1 MLLRFINEILLQKKN
16 RMKKSVVI
24 IGGGFAG
31 VEAAIQL
38 VKSKL
43 FDVTLISERDYLFL
57 YPVSIWIPVRKIN
70 EKNVRLPLSEIQA
83 KYPFRLIIDRVERIN
98 AQYNNVIC
106 SKNEYKYDELII
118 ALGAS
123 KMKLKGIENSYSICG
138 SPGVHQVIAGKLDEL
153 INRGFGNIAVGFSG
167 NPKDQSAVRGG
178 PAFEM
183 IFNIHQ
189 KLKSKGLRNKFTLT
203 VYAPMAEP
211 GAKMGKPAL
220 KMMDKMFLSNGFE
233 KRFGKKIKEFNQTE
247 VVFEDDSTLP
257 FDLNIFIPASDGNEV
272 LSNSMLPLNDAGFV
286 KIDSFLQVPGFEN
299 IYATGDSA
307 ALEGEWWVAKQGHIA
322 EAMGRAAAYNLIQK
336 SRGLKNFKSYK
347 EHLGIICLMDTGN
360 GAALVMRNDK
370 HERIFPLPVI
380 GHWMKIMWGK
390 YARWSKTGKFP
401 RIPGM

>member
-1 MLLRFINEILLQKKN
+1 
-16 RMKKSVVI
+16 MKKSVVI

-43 FDVTLISERDYLFL
+43 FEVTLISERDYLFL

-98 AQYNNVIC
+98 AEYNNVIC

-138 SPGVHQVIAGKLDEL
+138 SPEVHQVIAGKLDEL
-153 INRGFGNIAVGFSG
+153 INRSYGNIAVGFSG

-183 IFNIHQ
+183 IFNIHH
-189 KLKSKGLRNKFTLT
+189 KLKSKGIRNKFALT
-203 VYAPMAEP
+203 AYAPMAEP

-220 KMMDKMFLSNGFE
+220 KMMDKMFAACGIE

-257 FDLNIFIPASDGNEV
+257 FDLNIFIPASDGNILFRV
-272 LSNSMLPLNDAGFV
+272 SGLPMNEAGFI
-286 KIDSFLQVPGFEN
+286 KIDNYMQVPGFEN
-299 IYATGDSA
+299 IYAIGDSA
-307 ALEGEWWVAKQGHIA
+307 AIEGEWWVAKQGHIA
-322 EAMGRAAAYNLIQK
+322 EAMGKLAAHNLIQK
-336 SRGLKNFKSYK
+336 SRGSKDFKSYK

-360 GAALVMRNDK
+360 GAALVMRNEK
-370 HERIFPLPVI
+370 HERIIPLPLI

-390 YARWSKTGKFP
+390 YSRWSKTGKFP